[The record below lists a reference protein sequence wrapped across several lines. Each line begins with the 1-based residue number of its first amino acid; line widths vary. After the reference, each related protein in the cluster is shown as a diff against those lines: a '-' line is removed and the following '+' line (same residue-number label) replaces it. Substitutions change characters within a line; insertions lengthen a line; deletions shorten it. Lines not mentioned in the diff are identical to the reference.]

1 MKYRNAGG
9 GKLNKGKGTV
19 RRSFGKTARRSAV
32 RRSSKARP
40 QSGKKR
46 KRMRASALENRKTVL
61 ILGAA
66 AAAVLIAIVYL
77 FSQLYFYITEN
88 DVTADEPYP
97 VKGVDVS
104 SYQLDVD
111 WKGLEKE
118 GYKFA
123 YIKATEGSSHVDDR
137 FGENWKNVRKTD
149 IKAGAYHFLSY
160 DTSGRSQAENF
171 IKTVKKRH
179 DMLPPAVDVE
189 FYGEYEEVHPSRKK
203 LRKVLDTVLQE
214 LEAHYGQKPVIYTN
228 TYIYDT
234 YISGRYDD
242 YPIWIS
248 AHDIP
253 ESLSDGRDWTFCQY
267 TFYGQSDSIGGGE
280 KYVDLNLFNGS
291 SWDLRKGNWK

>member
-9 GKLNKGKGTV
+9 GKNNKGKGAV
-19 RRSFGKTARRSAV
+19 RRSFGKTASRGAV
-32 RRSSKARP
+32 HRSSKARP

-66 AAAVLIAIVYL
+66 AVAVLIAIVYL

-88 DVTADEPYP
+88 DVTAGEPYP

-104 SYQLDVD
+104 SYQLDID

-123 YIKATEGSSHVDDR
+123 FIKATEGSSHVDDR
-137 FGENWKNVRKTD
+137 FEENWKNVRKTD
-149 IKAGAYHFLSY
+149 IRAGAYHFLSY
-160 DTSGRSQAENF
+160 DTSGKSQAENF

-179 DMLPPAVDVE
+179 GMLPPAVDVE

-214 LEAHYGQKPVIYTN
+214 LEDHYGQKPVIYTN

-280 KYVDLNLFNGS
+280 KHVDLNVFNGS

>member
-9 GKLNKGKGTV
+9 GKNNKGKGAV
-19 RRSFGKTARRSAV
+19 RRSFGKTASRGAV
-32 RRSSKARP
+32 HRSSKARP

-46 KRMRASALENRKTVL
+46 KLMRASALENRKTVL

-66 AAAVLIAIVYL
+66 AVAVLIAIVYL

-88 DVTADEPYP
+88 DVTAGEPYP

-104 SYQLDVD
+104 SYQLDID

-123 YIKATEGSSHVDDR
+123 FIKATEGSSHVDDR
-137 FGENWKNVRKTD
+137 FEENWKNVRKTD
-149 IKAGAYHFLSY
+149 IRAGAYHFLSY
-160 DTSGRSQAENF
+160 DTSGKSQAENF

-179 DMLPPAVDVE
+179 GMLPPAVDVE
-189 FYGEYEEVHPSRKK
+189 FYGEYEEVHPSKKK
-203 LRKVLDTVLQE
+203 LRKVLDMVLQE
-214 LEAHYGQKPVIYTN
+214 LEDHYGQKPVIYTN

-248 AHDIP
+248 AHDLP
-253 ESLSDGRDWTFCQY
+253 ESLPDGSNWTFCQY
-267 TFYGQSDSIGGGE
+267 TFYGQSDSVGGGE
-280 KYVDLNLFNGS
+280 KYVDLNVFNGN

>member
-9 GKLNKGKGTV
+9 GKNNKGKGAV
-19 RRSFGKTARRSAV
+19 RRSFGKTASRGAV
-32 RRSSKARP
+32 HRSSKARP

-66 AAAVLIAIVYL
+66 AVAVLIAIVYL

-88 DVTADEPYP
+88 DVTAGEPYP

-104 SYQLDVD
+104 SYQLDID

-123 YIKATEGSSHVDDR
+123 FIKATEGSSHVDDR
-137 FGENWKNVRKTD
+137 FEENWKNVRKTD
-149 IKAGAYHFLSY
+149 IRAGAYHFLSY
-160 DTSGRSQAENF
+160 DTSGKSQAENF

-179 DMLPPAVDVE
+179 GMLPPAVDVE
-189 FYGEYEEVHPSRKK
+189 FYGEYEEVHPSKKK

-214 LEAHYGQKPVIYTN
+214 LEDHYGQKPVIYTN

-248 AHDIP
+248 AHDLP
-253 ESLSDGRDWTFCQY
+253 ESLPDGSNWTFCQY
-267 TFYGQSDSIGGGE
+267 TFYGQSDSVGGGE
-280 KYVDLNLFNGS
+280 KYVDLNVFNGS

>member
-1 MKYRNAGG
+1 
-9 GKLNKGKGTV
+9 
-19 RRSFGKTARRSAV
+19 
-32 RRSSKARP
+32 
-40 QSGKKR
+40 
-46 KRMRASALENRKTVL
+46 MRAPAFRNRKTMFVF
-61 ILGAA
+61 GAA

-88 DVTADEPYP
+88 DVTAGEPYP

-104 SYQLDVD
+104 SYQLDID

-123 YIKATEGSSHVDDR
+123 FIKATEGSSHVDDR
-137 FGENWKNVRKTD
+137 FEENWKNVRKTD
-149 IKAGAYHFLSY
+149 IRAGAYHFLSY
-160 DTSGRSQAENF
+160 DTSGKSQAENF

-179 DMLPPAVDVE
+179 GMLPPAVDVE
-189 FYGEYEEVHPSRKK
+189 FYGEYEEVHPSKKK
-203 LRKVLDTVLQE
+203 LRKVLDTVLEE
-214 LEAHYGQKPVIYTN
+214 LEDHYGQKPVIYTN

-248 AHDIP
+248 AHDLP
-253 ESLSDGRDWTFCQY
+253 ESLPDDSNWTFCQY
-267 TFYGQSDSIGGGE
+267 TFYGQSDSVGGGE
-280 KYVDLNLFNGS
+280 KYVDLNVFNGS

>member
-9 GKLNKGKGTV
+9 GKNNKGKGAV
-19 RRSFGKTARRSAV
+19 CRSFGKTASRGAV
-32 RRSSKARP
+32 HRSSKARP

-88 DVTADEPYP
+88 DVTAGEPYP

-104 SYQLDVD
+104 SYQIDID

-123 YIKATEGSSHVDDR
+123 FIKATEGSSHVDDR
-137 FGENWKNVRKTD
+137 FEENWKNVRKTD
-149 IKAGAYHFLSY
+149 IRAGAYHFLSY
-160 DTSGRSQAENF
+160 DTSGKSQAENF

-179 DMLPPAVDVE
+179 GMLPPAVDVE
-189 FYGEYEEVHPSRKK
+189 FYGEYEEVHPSKKK
-203 LRKVLDTVLQE
+203 LRKVLDTVLEE
-214 LEAHYGQKPVIYTN
+214 LEDHYGQKPVIYTN

-248 AHDIP
+248 AHDLP
-253 ESLSDGRDWTFCQY
+253 ESLPDGSNWTFCQY
-267 TFYGQSDSIGGGE
+267 TFYGQSDSVGGGE
-280 KYVDLNLFNGS
+280 KYVDLNVFNGS

>member
-1 MKYRNAGG
+1 
-9 GKLNKGKGTV
+9 
-19 RRSFGKTARRSAV
+19 
-32 RRSSKARP
+32 
-40 QSGKKR
+40 
-46 KRMRASALENRKTVL
+46 MRAPAFRNRKTMFVF
-61 ILGAA
+61 GAA

-88 DVTADEPYP
+88 DVTAGEPYP

-104 SYQLDVD
+104 SYQLDID

-123 YIKATEGSSHVDDR
+123 FIKATEGSSHVDDR
-137 FGENWKNVRKTD
+137 FEENWKNVRKTD
-149 IKAGAYHFLSY
+149 IRAGAYHFLSY
-160 DTSGRSQAENF
+160 DTSGKSQAENF

-179 DMLPPAVDVE
+179 GMLPPAVDVE
-189 FYGEYEEVHPSRKK
+189 FYGEYEEVHPSKKK
-203 LRKVLDTVLQE
+203 LRKVLDTVLEE
-214 LEAHYGQKPVIYTN
+214 LEDHYGQKPVIYTN

-248 AHDIP
+248 AHDLP
-253 ESLSDGRDWTFCQY
+253 ESLPDGSNWTFCQY
-267 TFYGQSDSIGGGE
+267 TFYGQLDSVGGGE
-280 KYVDLNLFNGS
+280 KYVDLNVFNGS

>member
-1 MKYRNAGG
+1 
-9 GKLNKGKGTV
+9 
-19 RRSFGKTARRSAV
+19 
-32 RRSSKARP
+32 
-40 QSGKKR
+40 
-46 KRMRASALENRKTVL
+46 MRASALENRKTVL

-104 SYQLDVD
+104 SYQLAVD
-111 WKGLEKE
+111 WEGLEKE
-118 GYKFA
+118 GYRFA

-214 LEAHYGQKPVIYTN
+214 LEDHYGQKPVIYTN

-267 TFYGQSDSIGGGE
+267 TFYGQSDSVGGGE
-280 KYVDLNLFNGS
+280 KYVDLNVFNGS

>member
-9 GKLNKGKGTV
+9 GKNNKGKGAV
-19 RRSFGKTARRSAV
+19 RRSFGKTASRGAV
-32 RRSSKARP
+32 HRSSKARP

-66 AAAVLIAIVYL
+66 AVAVLIAIVYL

-88 DVTADEPYP
+88 DVTAGEPYP

-104 SYQLDVD
+104 SYQLDID

-123 YIKATEGSSHVDDR
+123 FIKATEGSSHVDDR
-137 FGENWKNVRKTD
+137 FEENWKNVRKTD
-149 IKAGAYHFLSY
+149 IRAGAYHFLSY
-160 DTSGRSQAENF
+160 DTSGKSQAENF

-179 DMLPPAVDVE
+179 GMLPPAVDVE

-214 LEAHYGQKPVIYTN
+214 LEDHYGQKPVIYTN

-253 ESLSDGRDWTFCQY
+253 ESLPDGRDWTFCQY

-280 KYVDLNLFNGS
+280 KHVDLNVFNGS

>member
-9 GKLNKGKGTV
+9 GKNNKGKGAV
-19 RRSFGKTARRSAV
+19 RRSFGKTASRGAV
-32 RRSSKARP
+32 HRSSKARP

-46 KRMRASALENRKTVL
+46 KLMRASALENRKTVL

-66 AAAVLIAIVYL
+66 AVAVLIAIVYL

-88 DVTADEPYP
+88 DVTAGEPYP

-104 SYQLDVD
+104 SYQLDID

-123 YIKATEGSSHVDDR
+123 FIKATEGSSHVDDR
-137 FGENWKNVRKTD
+137 FEENWKNVRKTD
-149 IKAGAYHFLSY
+149 IRAGAYHFLSY
-160 DTSGRSQAENF
+160 DTSGKSQAENF

-179 DMLPPAVDVE
+179 GMLPPAVDVE
-189 FYGEYEEVHPSRKK
+189 FYGEYEEVHPSKKK
-203 LRKVLDTVLQE
+203 LRKVLDMVLQE
-214 LEAHYGQKPVIYTN
+214 LEDHYGQKPVIYTN

-248 AHDIP
+248 AHDLP
-253 ESLSDGRDWTFCQY
+253 ESLPDGSNWTFCQY
-267 TFYGQSDSIGGGE
+267 TFYGQSDSVGGGE
-280 KYVDLNLFNGS
+280 KYVDLNVFNGS